1 MCYLNKLFNPE
12 NRNNLSEQGF
22 FSEENYN
29 PESRIFYLCQKCIKE
44 HLQQNLFKYVY

>member
-22 FSEENYN
+22 LVKKTT
-29 PESRIFYLCQKCIKE
+29 IQKAEYFTFAK
-44 HLQQNLFKYVY
+44 NA